1 MSYCSARGLC
11 LVLIVSILTALHAPA
26 NDKMVFPVVDP
37 PIEGP
42 NFTALA
48 PGASTPPDTNGAVGP
63 NHLLLAT
70 NGTVRIHDR
79 TGTLLSSVSLA
90 AFWSGLGVSDIFD
103 PRSIFDPHNQR
114 FIMITC
120 AQRRNAASSMLFAVS
135 ATDDPTGTWHQWQLD
150 ADAANTDWVD
160 YGNLGFTAN
169 EITFSGNMFTIAG
182 DAFTGSTFWRI
193 NTASALDGG
202 ALTMEQFFSG
212 GVGGTVVPVATYDA
226 SETIQYMVRVGTANI
241 FGVGRVNVMRLGGSI
256 GTSSIVS
263 SPSSALGD
271 AWSISLPDA
280 PQLGSASLIETND
293 NRILSAVYQNG
304 SLWACHTVAL
314 PAMAP
319 SHTAAKWWEINP
331 VTGDAIQSG
340 VLEDPSG
347 QQFYYFPALTVNET
361 GVMGLGCS
369 GSASTEYVS
378 TYYAWRNPGVPNGLL
393 TGVQQYHAGVGPY
406 SGPRWGDYSGVYLDP
421 VDGESIWVLQQYAE
435 TSNQWGIQWVKLTFN
450 VIVGLSANGNPV
462 LVVTLLFMAI
472 LGAALLRNRFR
483 SGPAGTR

>member
-1 MSYCSARGLC
+1 MFFRSALGLC
-11 LVLIVSILTALHAPA
+11 LLAYVVAIASFSAHA
-26 NDKMVFPVVDP
+26 NNKMVFPVVGP
-37 PIEGP
+37 PVEGP

-120 AQRRNAASSMLFAVS
+120 AERRNAASSMLFAVS

-169 EITFSGNMFTIAG
+169 EITFSGNMFTIAA

-193 NTASALDGG
+193 NTASAMDGG

-226 SETIQYMVRVGTANI
+226 SETTQYMVRVGTANI
-241 FGVGRVNVMRLGGSI
+241 FGVGRINVMRLGGSL
-256 GTSSIVS
+256 GASSIIP
-263 SPSSALGD
+263 SPASALGD
-271 AWSISLPDA
+271 AWSIALPDA

-293 NRILSAVYQNG
+293 NRILSAVYQDG

-319 SHTAAKWWEINP
+319 DHTAAKWWEITP
-331 VTGDAIQSG
+331 ATGNAVQSG

-347 QQFYYFPALTVNET
+347 LKFYYFPALTVNET
-361 GVMGLGCS
+361 GIMGLGCS
-369 GSASTEYVS
+369 GSAATEYVS
-378 TYYAWRNPGVPNGLL
+378 TYYAWRNPGVPDGLL
-393 TGVQQYHAGVGPY
+393 TGVQQYHAGVGSY

-421 VDGESIWVLQQYAE
+421 VDGQSIWVLQQYAE
-435 TSNQWGIQWVKLTFN
+435 TSNQWGIQWVQLTFD
-450 VIVGLSANGNPV
+450 
-462 LVVTLLFMAI
+462 VVTGLPAYGNALLAGMLLALGL
-472 LGAALLRNRFR
+472 LGAFLLRHRFQ
-483 SGPAGTR
+483 GAP

>member
-1 MSYCSARGLC
+1 MFYRRARGLG
-11 LVLIVSILTALHAPA
+11 LLLIVVIITAYSAHGG
-26 NDKMVFPVVDP
+26 KMVFPVVDP
-37 PIEGP
+37 PVEGP

-79 TGTLLSSVSLA
+79 TGALLSSVSLA
-90 AFWSGLGVSDIFD
+90 AFWSGLGVSDMFD

-120 AQRRNAASSMLFAVS
+120 AHRRSAASSMLFAVS
-135 ATDDPTGTWHQWQLD
+135 ATDDPTGTWHQWQFD
-150 ADAANTDWVD
+150 ADAANIDWVD

-169 EITFSGNMFTIAG
+169 EITFSGNMFTIAA
-182 DAFTGSTFWRI
+182 DNFSGSTFWRI

-202 ALTMEQFFSG
+202 ALTMEQFFSA

-226 SETIQYMVRVGTANI
+226 SETTQYMVRVGSANI
-241 FGVGRVNVMRLGGSI
+241 FGVGRINVMRIGGSI
-256 GTSSIVS
+256 GSSSIVP
-263 SPSSALGD
+263 SPASALGD
-271 AWSISLPDA
+271 SWSVSLPDA
-280 PQLGSASLIETND
+280 PQLGSASRIETND
-293 NRILSAVYQNG
+293 NRILSAVYQDG
-304 SLWACHTVAL
+304 SIWACHTVAL

-319 SHTAAKWWEINP
+319 NHTAAKWWEITP
-331 VTGDAIQSG
+331 ATGDAVQSG
-340 VLEDPSG
+340 VLEDPTG

-369 GSASTEYVS
+369 GSAATEYVS
-378 TYYAWRNPGVPNGLL
+378 TYYAWRDPGLPDGLL

-406 SGPRWGDYSGVYLDP
+406 TGPRWGDYSGVYLDP

-435 TSNQWGIQWVKLTFN
+435 TSNQWGIQWVKLNFN
-450 VIVGLSANGNPV
+450 VVVGLSAYSNAA
-462 LVVTLLFMAI
+462 LASTLFMLVFFGI
-472 LGAALLRNRFR
+472 LLLRRRFR
-483 SGPAGTR
+483 NAPPRSA